1 MSEFQI
7 VALVAL
13 IGALI
18 LAGRGVASRGIS
30 LSKGAM
36 LVAIWVG
43 LFAIVVLFIRLIDS
57 A

>member
-7 VALVAL
+7 VALAAL

-18 LAGRGVASRGIS
+18 LAGRGVTSRGIS

-36 LVAIWVG
+36 LAAIWVG
-43 LFAIVVLFIRLIDS
+43 LFAIVALFTSLIDG